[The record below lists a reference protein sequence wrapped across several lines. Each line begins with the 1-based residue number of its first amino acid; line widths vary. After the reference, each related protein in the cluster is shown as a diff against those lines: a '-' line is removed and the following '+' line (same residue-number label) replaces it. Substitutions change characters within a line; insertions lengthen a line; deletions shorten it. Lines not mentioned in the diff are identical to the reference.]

1 MAVEISR
8 RPRYQGYLGAIDENQ
23 RRLSGSEGGKGVVD
37 VQDCDNIE
45 YIGRIG

>member
-8 RPRYQGYLGAIDENQ
+8 RPRYQDSLRVIEANQ

-45 YIGRIG
+45 YSGRIG